1 MAKRATFVTKLG
13 VIAATVGSSVGLG
26 NIWRFP
32 YETGQNGG
40 AAFLLVYILCVLF
53 LGLPVMLAEFVVGRS
68 AKANVNRSFLKLAP
82 GTHWN
87 IIGYMG
93 VFAPVFI
100 MGLYSVIAG
109 WTLDYVYQAA
119 TFGMSQK
126 SPEYFATAFTEF
138 TASPIRPLF
147 WIFLFLGMNY
157 FIVSR
162 GVSDG
167 IERASNILMP
177 LLFVILIA
185 FCVRSLFLPGA
196 KEGLSFLFHPDFSK
210 IDSGVVLRA
219 MGQAFFSLSLGMG
232 TLITYASYFSD
243 KTSLPKTAVTVAS
256 LDTFV
261 AVLAGVIIF
270 PAVFSFGISPSQ
282 GPELIFITL
291 PNVFQQIPGAYI
303 WSVLF
308 FVLITVAALT
318 STISLCEVAIAF
330 LHEEFHFTRR
340 RASQILIFICL
351 VMSTLCS
358 LSFGPLSDFYILG
371 FSIFNFCDFLASNI
385 LLPAGGM
392 LISIFVGWKLD
403 RQFIKEELSNHGVSR
418 VWYFGIL
425 MFCMRFVAPVAIF
438 LIFLSGLGLF

>member
-1 MAKRATFVTKLG
+1 MTKRATFVTKLG

-53 LGLPVMLAEFVVGRS
+53 LGLPVMLAEFVVGRN
-68 AKANVNRSFLKLAP
+68 AKANVNRAFLKLAP

-87 IIGYMG
+87 IIGYLG

-100 MGLYSVIAG
+100 MGFYAVIAG

-126 SPEYFATAFTEF
+126 SPEYFAAAFTEF
-138 TASPIRPLF
+138 TASPVRPLF

-162 GVSDG
+162 GVSNG

-177 LLFVILIA
+177 VLFVILIA
-185 FCVRSLFLPGA
+185 FCIRSFFLSGA
-196 KEGLSFLFHPDFSK
+196 KEGLLFLFHPDFSK

-243 KTSLPKTAVTVAS
+243 KTSLPKTAITVAS

-261 AVLAGVIIF
+261 ALLAGIIIF

-291 PNVFQQIPGAYI
+291 PNVFQQMPGAYI

-330 LHEEFHFTRR
+330 LHEEFNFTRR
-340 RASQILIFICL
+340 GASQILIFMCL
-351 VMSTLCS
+351 VMSSLCS
-358 LSFGPLSDFYILG
+358 LSFGPLKNFHIFGL
-371 FSIFNFCDFLASNI
+371 SIFNFCDFLASNI

-403 RQFIKEELSNHGVSR
+403 RKFIQDELSNHGVSR
-418 VWYFGIL
+418 MWYFGIL
-425 MFCMRFVAPVAIF
+425 MFCMRFIAPVAIF

>member
-100 MGLYSVIAG
+100 MGFYSVIAG

-270 PAVFSFGISPSQ
+270 PAVFSFGP
-282 GPELIFITL
+282 
-291 PNVFQQIPGAYI
+291 
-303 WSVLF
+303 
-308 FVLITVAALT
+308 
-318 STISLCEVAIAF
+318 
-330 LHEEFHFTRR
+330 
-340 RASQILIFICL
+340 
-351 VMSTLCS
+351 
-358 LSFGPLSDFYILG
+358 
-371 FSIFNFCDFLASNI
+371 
-385 LLPAGGM
+385 
-392 LISIFVGWKLD
+392 
-403 RQFIKEELSNHGVSR
+403 
-418 VWYFGIL
+418 
-425 MFCMRFVAPVAIF
+425 
-438 LIFLSGLGLF
+438 

>member
-1 MAKRATFVTKLG
+1 MTKRATFVTKIG

-53 LGLPVMLAEFVVGRS
+53 LGLPVMLAEFVIGRS

-87 IIGYMG
+87 IIGYMC

-100 MGLYSVIAG
+100 MGFYSVIAG

-126 SPEYFATAFTEF
+126 SPEYFSTAFTEF

-167 IERASNILMP
+167 IERASNVLMP

-185 FCVRSLFLPGA
+185 FCIRSLFLPGV
-196 KEGLSFLFHPDFSK
+196 KDGLSFLFHPDFSK
-210 IDSGVVLRA
+210 IDSGVILRA

-243 KTSLPKTAVTVAS
+243 KTSLPKTAITVAS

-261 AVLAGVIIF
+261 AVMAGVIIF

-291 PNVFQQIPGAYI
+291 PNVFQHIPGAYV
-303 WSVLF
+303 WSILF
-308 FVLITVAALT
+308 FVLVTVAALT

-340 RASQILIFICL
+340 RASQILILICL

-358 LSFGPLSDFYILG
+358 LSFGPLKDFLIFG

-392 LISIFVGWKLD
+392 LISIFVGWKLN
-403 RQFIKEELSNHGVSR
+403 RQFIKDELSNHGATR
-418 VWYFGIL
+418 LWYFGIL
-425 MFCMRFVAPVAIF
+425 MFCMRFVAPIAIF